1 MHAFMQADELNF
13 KPSRVT
19 ETEFLL
25 TISIQ
30 NQADER
36 REQRYILTRGFLSDP
51 IPSSLNLSR
60 KNCLAKVW
68 RNANEILGVKL
79 VEAEVLVR
87 FTEGL

>member
-25 TISIQ
+25 TIE

-36 REQRYILTRGFLSDP
+36 RE
-51 IPSSLNLSR
+51 
-60 KNCLAKVW
+60 
-68 RNANEILGVKL
+68 
-79 VEAEVLVR
+79 
-87 FTEGL
+87 

>member
-1 MHAFMQADELNF
+1 M
-13 KPSRVT
+13 S
-19 ETEFLL
+19 
-25 TISIQ
+25 
-30 NQADER
+30 
-36 REQRYILTRGFLSDP
+36 TRGFLFDP

-68 RNANEILGVKL
+68 RNANEIVGGKL

>member
-25 TISIQ
+25 TVE

-36 REQRYILTRGFLSDP
+36 REQRNILTRGLLFDP

-68 RNANEILGVKL
+68 RNANEIVGVKL

>member
-1 MHAFMQADELNF
+1 MQADELNF

-25 TISIQ
+25 TVE

-36 REQRYILTRGFLSDP
+36 REQRNILTRGLLFDP

-68 RNANEILGVKL
+68 RNANEIVGVKL

>member
-1 MHAFMQADELNF
+1 MQADELNF

-25 TISIQ
+25 TVE

-36 REQRYILTRGFLSDP
+36 REQRNILTKGLLFDP

-68 RNANEILGVKL
+68 RNANEIVGVKL

>member
-1 MHAFMQADELNF
+1 MQADELNF

-25 TISIQ
+25 TIE

-36 REQRYILTRGFLSDP
+36 REQRNILTRGLLFDP

-68 RNANEILGVKL
+68 KNANEIVGVKL

-87 FTEGL
+87 FTEDL